1 VLACQPRYRGR
12 TYLLTLPPGA
22 EPFAVAL
29 TQSNAI
35 QLWFR
40 YVDFGPGYRGNS
52 LPTHHIKVVC
62 AGGPTI
68 TDEDT
73 HLQSLVHLGSL
84 LHIFV
89 GPVR

>member
-1 VLACQPRYRGR
+1 VDLLADGPDLDALVL
-12 TYLLTLPPGA
+12 L
-22 EPFAVAL
+22 
-29 TQSNAI
+29 
-35 QLWFR
+35 
-40 YVDFGPGYRGNS
+40 
-52 LPTHHIKVVC
+52 
-62 AGGPTI
+62 TI